1 MQPGKAKCEV
11 DDDNSLSPNFVRSA
25 MGVHSNLLKDPLAVV
40 EILELEDHFGPRSFL
55 HKMSGLHAPTKPPT
69 AQMHLW
75 VLTRCSDQIF
85 NDETRFNSDV
95 SKGTLGGDRTHI
107 GYVQL
112 FQLKWDVPNSDPP

>member
-1 MQPGKAKCEV
+1 M
-11 DDDNSLSPNFVRSA
+11 D
-25 MGVHSNLLKDPLAVV
+25 VHSKLLKDPLAVV
-40 EILELEDHFGPRSFL
+40 ETLKLEDHFGTRSFL

-69 AQMHLW
+69 AQMRLW

-85 NDETRFNSDV
+85 NDETRFNVDFSN
-95 SKGTLGGDRTHI
+95 GTLGGDKTHI